1 MRRLIAPAF
10 AALALLF
17 VAAPAAL
24 AQSTHGDLLVFAA
37 ASLKNALAE
46 VDAGWAQTPQ
56 GKAAGVKTSF
66 AGSSALAKQIEAGA
80 PADVFISADLDWMDY
95 LEQKQLVKPAT
106 RGTLLGNAIVL
117 VAPTD
122 STGDSKTGA
131 AIAELPK
138 LLGKDGRLAMADTN
152 AVPAGKY
159 GKAALQ
165 HLKLWDAVAGRI
177 AQAENV
183 RAALALV
190 ARGEAPFGIVYA
202 TDAAAE
208 PKVRVVASF
217 PAGSHPPILYPAAVL
232 AASSNPAAA
241 AYLDYLHGP
250 AAAAIFTRN
259 GFTVLKPDAKTN

>member
-1 MRRLIAPAF
+1 MRRPASSLAVF
-10 AALALLF
+10 ALAAALF
-17 VAAPAAL
+17 VAAPAAH
-24 AQSTHGDLLVFAA
+24 AADLLVFAA

-46 VDAGWAQTPQ
+46 VDAGWAGTAR

-66 AGSSALAKQIEAGA
+66 AGSSALARQIEAGA
-80 PADVFISADLDWMDY
+80 PADLFISADLDWMDY
-95 LEQKQLVKPAT
+95 LQKEDLVKTAT

-117 VAPTD
+117 VAPQD
-122 STGDSKTGA
+122 GGPASA
-131 AIAELPK
+131 RIADLPA
-138 LLGKDGRLAMADTN
+138 LLGKDARLAMADTR

-159 GKAALQ
+159 GKAALE
-165 HLKLWDAVAGRI
+165 HLKLWDGVSGRI

-208 PKVRVVASF
+208 PKVRVVARF

-232 AASSNPAAA
+232 AASTNPAAA

-250 AAAAIFTRN
+250 AAAAIFARN
-259 GFTVLKPDAKTN
+259 GFTVLPAAPKTN